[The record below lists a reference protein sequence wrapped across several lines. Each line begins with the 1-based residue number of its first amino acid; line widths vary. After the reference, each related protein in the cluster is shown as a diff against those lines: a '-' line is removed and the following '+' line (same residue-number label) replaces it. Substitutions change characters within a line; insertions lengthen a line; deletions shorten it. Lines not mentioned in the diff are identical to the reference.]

1 MFTIACQYA
10 PTFILIVAHSGRGRR
25 GTGQRYFTV
34 QTSTDKTAQM
44 KISHI
49 CFHSSARS
57 AAAAAGLG
65 EDKGMGSSKLLDCAE
80 GSS

>member
-1 MFTIACQYA
+1 
-10 PTFILIVAHSGRGRR
+10 
-25 GTGQRYFTV
+25 
-34 QTSTDKTAQM
+34 M